1 MSFQKLKS
9 FTLIEFLVVIAI
21 ISILIALILPAL
33 VATKRQSERQRY
45 QQTVQRSIKV
55 GDTVVISGINDMKQ
69 LVVTDTNPT
78 NFEKRVNELIEQGWR
93 AIPLSLHTSVAS
105 TTYESS
111 FGDRINI
118 SYICSVVLERPTL

>member
-55 GDTVVISGINDMKQ
+55 GDTVVISGINVTG
-69 LVVTDTNPT
+69 VVNYADFGRNFDIIVKNESGAVEKLTD
-78 NFEKRVNELIEQGWR
+78 VNA
-93 AIPLSLHTSVAS
+93 AIVRKI
-105 TTYESS
+105 
-111 FGDRINI
+111 DQ
-118 SYICSVVLERPTL
+118 